1 MQKKLLMIILLLV
14 VLIPINV
21 KAATG
26 NIKITCDKEKIK
38 AGDST
43 TCIISG
49 TTDSEIIGIS
59 ATLNLTDNLT
69 FTSFTKNNSWSEG
82 SIENNKLDIYSE
94 NYLNNNFDI
103 GTMIITAKDNISNT
117 NEKMTLKDITF
128 QNDKSN
134 NAEENSFKVS
144 DAIANIRI
152 PSDVNTLSSLTIRG
166 ISFNFSEDNT
176 NYQLETTE
184 TSVTI
189 SATAKDSK
197 ATVTGDI
204 GTKNLNYGGNNFSI
218 KVTSESGD
226 VKTYTIN
233 ITRPDNRSK
242 ENYLTSFAFSNYN
255 IDFTKDKTDY
265 NITLDN
271 KISKLGLCKK
281 EDNTL
286 CINLDSIKVSDKST
300 YTIKFN
306 DKIIDIKNTNSN
318 IESINVGKNILSI
331 TVVAENDGERVYAFN
346 ISRKNEEGK
355 TIDSDKTDDGINTN
369 VKTGDSYII
378 SIILVLVL
386 SICTIIYLYKKN
398 IIKRKN
404 KSNE

>member
-1 MQKKLLMIILLLV
+1 MQKKILIIISLLV

-49 TTDSEIIGIS
+49 ITDSEIIGIS

-103 GTMIITAKDNISNT
+103 GTMVITAKDNISNT

-144 DAIANIRI
+144 DAITDIRI
-152 PSDVNTLSSLTIRG
+152 PSNVNTLSSLTISG

-265 NITLDN
+265 NITLEN
-271 KISKLGLCKK
+271 KISKLGICKN

-286 CINLDSIKVSDKST
+286 CISLDSIKVSDKST
-300 YTIKFN
+300 YIVKFN
-306 DKIIDIKNTNSN
+306 DKIIDTKNTNSN
-318 IESINVGKNILSI
+318 VGGINVGNNILSI
-331 TVVAENDGERVYAFN
+331 TVVAENDGERVYTFN
-346 ISRKNEEGK
+346 ISIKNEEGK

-386 SICTIIYLYKKN
+386 SICAIIYLYKKN

>member
-1 MQKKLLMIILLLV
+1 MQKKILIIISLLV

-49 TTDSEIIGIS
+49 ITDSEIIGIS

-69 FTSFTKNNSWSEG
+69 FTSFAKNNSWSEG

-103 GTMIITAKDNISNT
+103 GTMVITAKDNISNT

-144 DAIANIRI
+144 DAITDIRI
-152 PSDVNTLSSLTIRG
+152 PSNVNTLSNLTISG

-265 NITLDN
+265 NITLEN
-271 KISKLGLCKK
+271 KISKLGICKN

-286 CINLDSIKVSDKST
+286 CISLDSIKVSDKST
-300 YTIKFN
+300 YIVKFN
-306 DKIIDIKNTNSN
+306 DKIIDTKNTNSN
-318 IESINVGKNILSI
+318 VGGINVGNNILSI
-331 TVVAENDGERVYAFN
+331 TVVAENDGERVYTFN

>member
-1 MQKKLLMIILLLV
+1 MQKKILIIISLLV

-49 TTDSEIIGIS
+49 ITDSEIIGIS

-103 GTMIITAKDNISNT
+103 GTMVITAKDNISNT

-144 DAIANIRI
+144 DAITDIRI
-152 PSDVNTLSSLTIRG
+152 PSNVNTLSSLTISG

-265 NITLDN
+265 NITLEN
-271 KISKLGLCKK
+271 KISKLGICKN

-286 CINLDSIKVSDKST
+286 CISLDSIKVSDKST
-300 YTIKFN
+300 YIVKFN
-306 DKIIDIKNTNSN
+306 DKIIDTKNTNSN
-318 IESINVGKNILSI
+318 VGGINVGNNILSI
-331 TVVAENDGERVYAFN
+331 TVVAENDGERVYTFN

>member
-1 MQKKLLMIILLLV
+1 MQKKILIIISLLV

-49 TTDSEIIGIS
+49 ITDSEIIGIS

-103 GTMIITAKDNISNT
+103 GTMVITAKDNISNT
-117 NEKMTLKDITF
+117 NEKMTLKDIAF

-144 DAIANIRI
+144 DAITDIRI
-152 PSDVNTLSSLTIRG
+152 PSNVNTLSSLTISG

-197 ATVTGDI
+197 AIVTGDI

-265 NITLDN
+265 NITLEN
-271 KISKLGLCKK
+271 KISKLGICKN

-286 CINLDSIKVSDKST
+286 CISLDSIKVSDKST
-300 YTIKFN
+300 YIVKFN
-306 DKIIDIKNTNSN
+306 DKIIDTKNTNSN
-318 IESINVGKNILSI
+318 VGGINVGNNILSI
-331 TVVAENDGERVYAFN
+331 TVVAENDGERVYTFN

-404 KSNE
+404 KNNE

>member
-1 MQKKLLMIILLLV
+1 MQKKILIIISLLV

-49 TTDSEIIGIS
+49 ITDSEIIGIS

-103 GTMIITAKDNISNT
+103 GTMVITAKDNISNT

-144 DAIANIRI
+144 DAITDIRI
-152 PSDVNTLSSLTIRG
+152 PSNVNTLSSLTISG
-166 ISFNFSEDNT
+166 ISFDFSEDNT

-226 VKTYTIN
+226 AKTYTIN

-265 NITLDN
+265 NITLEN
-271 KISKLGLCKK
+271 KISKLGICKN

-286 CINLDSIKVSDKST
+286 CISLDSIKVSDKST
-300 YTIKFN
+300 YIVKFN
-306 DKIIDIKNTNSN
+306 DKIIDTKNTNSN
-318 IESINVGKNILSI
+318 VGGINVGNNILSI
-331 TVVAENDGERVYAFN
+331 TVVAENDGERVYTFN

>member
-1 MQKKLLMIILLLV
+1 VQKKILIIISLLV

-49 TTDSEIIGIS
+49 ITDSEIIGIS

-103 GTMIITAKDNISNT
+103 GTMVITAKDNISNT

-144 DAIANIRI
+144 DAITDIRI
-152 PSDVNTLSSLTIRG
+152 PSNVNTLSSLTISG
-166 ISFNFSEDNT
+166 IPFNFSEDNT

-265 NITLDN
+265 NITLEN
-271 KISKLGLCKK
+271 KISKLGICKN

-286 CINLDSIKVSDKST
+286 CISLDSIKVSDKST
-300 YTIKFN
+300 YIVKFN
-306 DKIIDIKNTNSN
+306 DKIIDTKNTNSN
-318 IESINVGKNILSI
+318 VGGINVGNNILSI
-331 TVVAENDGERVYAFN
+331 TVVAENDGERVYTFN

-386 SICTIIYLYKKN
+386 SICTIVYLYKKN

>member
-1 MQKKLLMIILLLV
+1 MQKKILIIILLLV

-117 NEKMTLKDITF
+117 NEKITLKDITF

-152 PSDVNTLSSLTIRG
+152 PSNVNTLSILTISG

-184 TSVTI
+184 TSVNI
-189 SATAKDSK
+189 SATTKDSK
-197 ATVTGDI
+197 AIVTGDI

-265 NITLDN
+265 NITLEN
-271 KISKLGLCKK
+271 KISKLGICKN

-286 CINLDSIKVSDKST
+286 CISLDSIKVSDKST
-300 YTIKFN
+300 YIVKFN
-306 DKIIDIKNTNSN
+306 DKIIDTKNTNSN
-318 IESINVGKNILSI
+318 VGGINVGNNILSI
-331 TVVAENDGERVYAFN
+331 IVVAENDGERVYTFN

-369 VKTGDSYII
+369 VKTGDSNII

-404 KSNE
+404 KSNK

>member
-1 MQKKLLMIILLLV
+1 MQKKILIIISLLV

-49 TTDSEIIGIS
+49 ITDSEIIGIS

-103 GTMIITAKDNISNT
+103 GTMVITVKDNISNT

-144 DAIANIRI
+144 DAITDIRI
-152 PSDVNTLSSLTIRG
+152 PSNVNTLSSLTISG
-166 ISFNFSEDNT
+166 ISFDFSEDNT

-265 NITLDN
+265 NITLEN
-271 KISKLGLCKK
+271 KISKLGICKN

-286 CINLDSIKVSDKST
+286 CISLDSIKVSDKST
-300 YTIKFN
+300 YIVKFN
-306 DKIIDIKNTNSN
+306 DKIIDTKNTNSN
-318 IESINVGKNILSI
+318 VGGINVGNNILSI
-331 TVVAENDGERVYAFN
+331 TVVAENDGERVYTFN

>member
-1 MQKKLLMIILLLV
+1 MQKKILIIISLLV

-49 TTDSEIIGIS
+49 ITDSEIIGIS

-103 GTMIITAKDNISNT
+103 GTMVITAKDNISNT

-144 DAIANIRI
+144 DAITDIRI
-152 PSDVNTLSSLTIRG
+152 PSNVNTLSSLTISG
-166 ISFNFSEDNT
+166 ISFDFSEDNT

-265 NITLDN
+265 NITLEN
-271 KISKLGLCKK
+271 KISKLGICKN

-286 CINLDSIKVSDKST
+286 CISLDSIKVSDKST
-300 YTIKFN
+300 YIVKFN
-306 DKIIDIKNTNSN
+306 DKIIDTKNTNSN
-318 IESINVGKNILSI
+318 VGGINVGNNILSI
-331 TVVAENDGERVYAFN
+331 TVVAENDGERVYTFN

>member
-1 MQKKLLMIILLLV
+1 MQKKILIIISLLV

-49 TTDSEIIGIS
+49 ITDSEIIGIS

-103 GTMIITAKDNISNT
+103 GTMVITAKDNISNT

-144 DAIANIRI
+144 DAITDIRI
-152 PSDVNTLSSLTIRG
+152 PSNVNTLSSLTISG
-166 ISFNFSEDNT
+166 IPFNFSEDNT

-265 NITLDN
+265 NITLEN
-271 KISKLGLCKK
+271 KISKLGICKN

-286 CINLDSIKVSDKST
+286 CISLDSIKVSDKST
-300 YTIKFN
+300 YIVKFN
-306 DKIIDIKNTNSN
+306 DKIIDTKNTHSN
-318 IESINVGKNILSI
+318 VGGINVGNNILSI
-331 TVVAENDGERVYAFN
+331 TVVAENDGERVYTFN

>member
-1 MQKKLLMIILLLV
+1 MQKKILIIILLLV

-59 ATLNLTDNLT
+59 ATLNLTDNLA

-117 NEKMTLKDITF
+117 NEKITLKDITF

-265 NITLDN
+265 NITLEN
-271 KISKLGLCKK
+271 KISKLGICKN

-286 CINLDSIKVSDKST
+286 CISLDSIKVSDKST
-300 YTIKFN
+300 YIVKFN
-306 DKIIDIKNTNSN
+306 DKIIDTKNTNSN
-318 IESINVGKNILSI
+318 VGGINVGNNILSI
-331 TVVAENDGERVYAFN
+331 IVVAENDGERVYTFN

>member
-1 MQKKLLMIILLLV
+1 MQKKILIIISLLV

-49 TTDSEIIGIS
+49 ITDSEIIGIS

-94 NYLNNNFDI
+94 NYLNNNFEI
-103 GTMIITAKDNISNT
+103 GTMVITAKDNISNT

-144 DAIANIRI
+144 DAITDIRI
-152 PSDVNTLSSLTIRG
+152 PSNVNTLSSLTISG

-265 NITLDN
+265 NITLEN
-271 KISKLGLCKK
+271 KISKLGICKN

-286 CINLDSIKVSDKST
+286 CISLDSIKVSDKST
-300 YTIKFN
+300 YIVKFN
-306 DKIIDIKNTNSN
+306 DKIIDTNNTNSN
-318 IESINVGKNILSI
+318 VGGINVGNNILSI
-331 TVVAENDGERVYAFN
+331 TVVAENDGERVYTFN

>member
-1 MQKKLLMIILLLV
+1 MQKKILIIISLLV

-49 TTDSEIIGIS
+49 ITDSEIIGIS

-103 GTMIITAKDNISNT
+103 GTMVITAKDNISNT

-144 DAIANIRI
+144 DAITDIRI
-152 PSDVNTLSSLTIRG
+152 PSNVNTLSSLTISG

-226 VKTYTIN
+226 AKTYTIN

-265 NITLDN
+265 NITLEN
-271 KISKLGLCKK
+271 KISKLGICKN

-286 CINLDSIKVSDKST
+286 CISLDSIKVSDKST
-300 YTIKFN
+300 YIVKFN
-306 DKIIDIKNTNSN
+306 DKIIDTKNTNSN
-318 IESINVGKNILSI
+318 VGGINVGNNILSI
-331 TVVAENDGERVYAFN
+331 TVVAENDGERVYTFN

>member
-1 MQKKLLMIILLLV
+1 MQKKILIIISLLV

-49 TTDSEIIGIS
+49 ITDSEIIGIS

-103 GTMIITAKDNISNT
+103 GTMVITAKDNISNT

-144 DAIANIRI
+144 DAITDIRI
-152 PSDVNTLSSLTIRG
+152 PSNVNTLSSLTISG

-265 NITLDN
+265 NITLEN
-271 KISKLGLCKK
+271 KISKLGICKN

-286 CINLDSIKVSDKST
+286 CISLDSIKVSDKST
-300 YTIKFN
+300 YIVKFN
-306 DKIIDIKNTNSN
+306 DKIIDTKNTNSN
-318 IESINVGKNILSI
+318 VGGINVGNNILPI
-331 TVVAENDGERVYAFN
+331 TVVAENDGERVYTFN

>member
-1 MQKKLLMIILLLV
+1 MQKKILIIISLLV

-49 TTDSEIIGIS
+49 ITDSEIIGIS

-103 GTMIITAKDNISNT
+103 GTMVITAKDNISNT

-144 DAIANIRI
+144 DAITDIRI
-152 PSDVNTLSSLTIRG
+152 PSNVNTLSSLTISG
-166 ISFNFSEDNT
+166 IPFNFSEDNT

-265 NITLDN
+265 NITLEN
-271 KISKLGLCKK
+271 KISKLGICKN

-286 CINLDSIKVSDKST
+286 CISLDSIKVSDKST
-300 YTIKFN
+300 YIVKFN
-306 DKIIDIKNTNSN
+306 DKIIDTKNTNSN
-318 IESINVGKNILSI
+318 VGGINVGNNILSI
-331 TVVAENDGERVYAFN
+331 TVVAENDGERVYTFN

>member
-1 MQKKLLMIILLLV
+1 MQKKILIIISLLV

-49 TTDSEIIGIS
+49 ITDSEIIGIS

-69 FTSFTKNNSWSEG
+69 FTSFAKNNSWSEG

-103 GTMIITAKDNISNT
+103 GTMVITAKDNISNT

-144 DAIANIRI
+144 DAITDIRI
-152 PSDVNTLSSLTIRG
+152 PSNVNTLSSLTISG

-265 NITLDN
+265 NITLEN
-271 KISKLGLCKK
+271 KISKLGICKN

-286 CINLDSIKVSDKST
+286 CISLDSIKVSDKST
-300 YTIKFN
+300 YIVKFN
-306 DKIIDIKNTNSN
+306 DKIIDTKNTNSN
-318 IESINVGKNILSI
+318 VGGINVGNNILSI
-331 TVVAENDGERVYAFN
+331 TVVAENDGERVYTFN

>member
-1 MQKKLLMIILLLV
+1 MQKKILIIISLLV

-49 TTDSEIIGIS
+49 ITDSEIIGIS

-103 GTMIITAKDNISNT
+103 GTMVITAKDNISNT

-144 DAIANIRI
+144 DAITDIRI
-152 PSDVNTLSSLTIRG
+152 PSNVNTLSSLTISG
-166 ISFNFSEDNT
+166 IPFNFSEDNT

-226 VKTYTIN
+226 AKTYTIN

-265 NITLDN
+265 NITLEN
-271 KISKLGLCKK
+271 KISKLGICKN

-286 CINLDSIKVSDKST
+286 CISLDSIKVSDKST
-300 YTIKFN
+300 YIVKFN
-306 DKIIDIKNTNSN
+306 DKIIDTKNTNSN
-318 IESINVGKNILSI
+318 VGGINVGNNILSI
-331 TVVAENDGERVYAFN
+331 TVVAENDGERVYTFN

>member
-1 MQKKLLMIILLLV
+1 MQKKILIIISLLV

-49 TTDSEIIGIS
+49 ITDSEIIGIS

-103 GTMIITAKDNISNT
+103 GTMVITAKDNISNT

-144 DAIANIRI
+144 DAITDIRI
-152 PSDVNTLSSLTIRG
+152 PSNVNTLSSLTISG
-166 ISFNFSEDNT
+166 ISFDFSEDNT

-265 NITLDN
+265 NITLEN
-271 KISKLGLCKK
+271 KISKLGICKN

-286 CINLDSIKVSDKST
+286 CISLDSIKVSDKST
-300 YTIKFN
+300 YIVKFN
-306 DKIIDIKNTNSN
+306 DKIIDTKNTNSN
-318 IESINVGKNILSI
+318 VGGINVGNNILSI
-331 TVVAENDGERVYAFN
+331 TVVAENDGERVYTFN

-355 TIDSDKTDDGINTN
+355 TIDSEKTDDGINTN

>member
-1 MQKKLLMIILLLV
+1 MQKKILIIISLLV

-49 TTDSEIIGIS
+49 ITDSEIIGIS

-103 GTMIITAKDNISNT
+103 GTMVITAKDNISNT
-117 NEKMTLKDITF
+117 NEKMTLKDVTF

-144 DAIANIRI
+144 DAITDIRI
-152 PSDVNTLSSLTIRG
+152 PSNVNTLSSLTISG

-265 NITLDN
+265 NITLEN
-271 KISKLGLCKK
+271 KISKLGICKN

-286 CINLDSIKVSDKST
+286 CISLDSIKVSDKST
-300 YTIKFN
+300 YIVKFN
-306 DKIIDIKNTNSN
+306 DKIIDTKNTNSN
-318 IESINVGKNILSI
+318 VGGINVGNNILSI
-331 TVVAENDGERVYAFN
+331 TVVAENDGERVYTFN

>member
-1 MQKKLLMIILLLV
+1 MQKKILIIISLLV

-49 TTDSEIIGIS
+49 ITDSEIIGIS

-103 GTMIITAKDNISNT
+103 GTMVITAKDNISNT

-144 DAIANIRI
+144 DAITDIRI
-152 PSDVNTLSSLTIRG
+152 PSNVNTLSSLTISG
-166 ISFNFSEDNT
+166 IPFNFSEDNT

-265 NITLDN
+265 NITLEN
-271 KISKLGLCKK
+271 KISKLGICKN

-286 CINLDSIKVSDKST
+286 CISLDSIKVSDKST
-300 YTIKFN
+300 YIVKFN
-306 DKIIDIKNTNSN
+306 DKIIDTKNTNSN
-318 IESINVGKNILSI
+318 VGGINVGNNILSI
-331 TVVAENDGERVYAFN
+331 TVVAENDGERVYTFN

-386 SICTIIYLYKKN
+386 SICTIVYLYKKN

>member
-1 MQKKLLMIILLLV
+1 MQKKILIIISLLV

-49 TTDSEIIGIS
+49 ITDSEIIGIS

-103 GTMIITAKDNISNT
+103 GTMVITAKDNISNT

-144 DAIANIRI
+144 DAITDIRI
-152 PSDVNTLSSLTIRG
+152 PSNVNTLSSLTISG

-265 NITLDN
+265 NITLEN
-271 KISKLGLCKK
+271 KISKLGICKN

-286 CINLDSIKVSDKST
+286 CISLDSIKVSDKST
-300 YTIKFN
+300 YIVKFN
-306 DKIIDIKNTNSN
+306 DKIIDTKNML
-318 IESINVGKNILSI
+318 KL
-331 TVVAENDGERVYAFN
+331 
-346 ISRKNEEGK
+346 
-355 TIDSDKTDDGINTN
+355 
-369 VKTGDSYII
+369 
-378 SIILVLVL
+378 
-386 SICTIIYLYKKN
+386 KK
-398 IIKRKN
+398 
-404 KSNE
+404 

>member
-1 MQKKLLMIILLLV
+1 MQKKILIIISLLV

-49 TTDSEIIGIS
+49 ITDSEIIGIS

-103 GTMIITAKDNISNT
+103 GTMVITAKDNISNT

-144 DAIANIRI
+144 DAITDIRI
-152 PSDVNTLSSLTIRG
+152 PSNVNTLSSLTISG
-166 ISFNFSEDNT
+166 IPFNFSEDNT

-184 TSVTI
+184 ASVTI

-265 NITLDN
+265 NITLEN
-271 KISKLGLCKK
+271 KISKLGICKN

-286 CINLDSIKVSDKST
+286 CISLDSIKVSDKST
-300 YTIKFN
+300 YIVKFN
-306 DKIIDIKNTNSN
+306 DKIIDTKNTNSN
-318 IESINVGKNILSI
+318 VGGINVGNNILSI
-331 TVVAENDGERVYAFN
+331 TVVAENDGERVYTFN

>member
-1 MQKKLLMIILLLV
+1 MQKKILIIISLLV

-49 TTDSEIIGIS
+49 ITDSEIIGIS

-103 GTMIITAKDNISNT
+103 GAMVITAKDNISNT

-144 DAIANIRI
+144 DAITDIRI
-152 PSDVNTLSSLTIRG
+152 PSNVNTLSSLTISG
-166 ISFNFSEDNT
+166 IPFNFSEDNT

-265 NITLDN
+265 NITLEN
-271 KISKLGLCKK
+271 KISKLGICKN

-286 CINLDSIKVSDKST
+286 CISLDSIKVSDKST
-300 YTIKFN
+300 YIVKFN
-306 DKIIDIKNTNSN
+306 DKIIDTKNTNSN
-318 IESINVGKNILSI
+318 VDGINVSNNILSI
-331 TVVAENDGERVYAFN
+331 TVVAENDGERVYTFN

>member
-1 MQKKLLMIILLLV
+1 MQKKILIIISLLV

-49 TTDSEIIGIS
+49 ITDSEIIGIS

-103 GTMIITAKDNISNT
+103 GAMVITAKDNISNT

-144 DAIANIRI
+144 
-152 PSDVNTLSSLTIRG
+152 LTISG
-166 ISFNFSEDNT
+166 IPFNFSEDNT

-265 NITLDN
+265 NITLEN
-271 KISKLGLCKK
+271 KISKLGICKN

-286 CINLDSIKVSDKST
+286 CISLDSIKVSDKST
-300 YTIKFN
+300 YIVKFN
-306 DKIIDIKNTNSN
+306 DKIIDTKNTNSN
-318 IESINVGKNILSI
+318 VDGINVSNNILSI
-331 TVVAENDGERVYAFN
+331 TVVAENDGERVYTFN

>member
-1 MQKKLLMIILLLV
+1 MQKKILIIISLLV

-49 TTDSEIIGIS
+49 ITDSEIIGIS

-103 GTMIITAKDNISNT
+103 GTMVITAKDNISNT

-144 DAIANIRI
+144 DAITDIRI
-152 PSDVNTLSSLTIRG
+152 PSNVNTLSNLTISG

-265 NITLDN
+265 NITLEN
-271 KISKLGLCKK
+271 KISKLGICKN

-286 CINLDSIKVSDKST
+286 CISLDSIKVSDKST
-300 YTIKFN
+300 YIVKFN
-306 DKIIDIKNTNSN
+306 DKIIDTKNTNSN
-318 IESINVGKNILSI
+318 VGGINVGNNILSI
-331 TVVAENDGERVYAFN
+331 TVVAENDGERVYTFN

>member
-1 MQKKLLMIILLLV
+1 MQKKILIIISLLV

-49 TTDSEIIGIS
+49 ITDSEIIGIS

-103 GTMIITAKDNISNT
+103 GTMVITAKDNISNT
-117 NEKMTLKDITF
+117 NEKMTLKDIAF

-144 DAIANIRI
+144 DAITDIRI
-152 PSDVNTLSSLTIRG
+152 PSNVNTLSSLTISG

-197 ATVTGDI
+197 AIVTGDI

-265 NITLDN
+265 NITLEN
-271 KISKLGLCKK
+271 KISKLGICKN

-286 CINLDSIKVSDKST
+286 CISLDSIKVSDKST
-300 YTIKFN
+300 YIVKFN
-306 DKIIDIKNTNSN
+306 DKIIDTKNTNSN
-318 IESINVGKNILSI
+318 VGGINVGNNILSI
-331 TVVAENDGERVYAFN
+331 TVVAENDGERVYTFN
-346 ISRKNEEGK
+346 ISRKNEDGK

-404 KSNE
+404 KNNE

>member
-1 MQKKLLMIILLLV
+1 MLV

-49 TTDSEIIGIS
+49 ITDSEIIGIS

-103 GTMIITAKDNISNT
+103 GTMVITAKDNISNT

-144 DAIANIRI
+144 DAITDIRI
-152 PSDVNTLSSLTIRG
+152 PSNVNTLSSLTISG
-166 ISFNFSEDNT
+166 IPFNFSEDNT

-226 VKTYTIN
+226 AKTYTIN

-265 NITLDN
+265 NITLEN
-271 KISKLGLCKK
+271 KISKLGICKN

-286 CINLDSIKVSDKST
+286 CISLDSIKVSDKST
-300 YTIKFN
+300 YIVKFN
-306 DKIIDIKNTNSN
+306 DKIIDTKNTNSN
-318 IESINVGKNILSI
+318 VGGINVGNNILSI
-331 TVVAENDGERVYAFN
+331 TVVAENDGERVYTFN

>member
-1 MQKKLLMIILLLV
+1 MQKKILIIISLLV

-49 TTDSEIIGIS
+49 ITDSEIIGIS

-103 GTMIITAKDNISNT
+103 GTMVITAKDNISNT
-117 NEKMTLKDITF
+117 NEKMTLKDIAF

-144 DAIANIRI
+144 DAITDIRI
-152 PSDVNTLSSLTIRG
+152 PSNVNTLSSLTISG

-265 NITLDN
+265 NITLEN
-271 KISKLGLCKK
+271 KISKLGICKN

-286 CINLDSIKVSDKST
+286 CISLDSIKVSDKST
-300 YTIKFN
+300 YIVKFN
-306 DKIIDIKNTNSN
+306 DKIIDTKNTNSN
-318 IESINVGKNILSI
+318 VGGINVGNNILSI
-331 TVVAENDGERVYAFN
+331 TVVAENDGERVYTFN

>member
-1 MQKKLLMIILLLV
+1 MQKKILIIISLLV

-49 TTDSEIIGIS
+49 ITDSEIIGIS

-103 GTMIITAKDNISNT
+103 GTMVITAKDNISNT

-144 DAIANIRI
+144 DAITDIRI
-152 PSDVNTLSSLTIRG
+152 LSNVNTLSSLTISG

-265 NITLDN
+265 NITLEN
-271 KISKLGLCKK
+271 KISKLGICKN

-286 CINLDSIKVSDKST
+286 CISLDSIKVSDKST
-300 YTIKFN
+300 YIVKFN
-306 DKIIDIKNTNSN
+306 DKIIDTNNTNSN
-318 IESINVGKNILSI
+318 VGGINVGNNILSI
-331 TVVAENDGERVYAFN
+331 TVVAENDGERVYTFN

>member
-1 MQKKLLMIILLLV
+1 MQKKILIIISLLV

-49 TTDSEIIGIS
+49 ITDSEIIGIS

-82 SIENNKLDIYSE
+82 SIENNKLNIYSE

-103 GTMIITAKDNISNT
+103 GTMVITAKDNISNT

-134 NAEENSFKVS
+134 NVEENSFKVS
-144 DAIANIRI
+144 DAITDIRI
-152 PSDVNTLSSLTIRG
+152 PSNVNTLSSLTISG

-265 NITLDN
+265 NITLEN
-271 KISKLGLCKK
+271 KISKLGICKN

-286 CINLDSIKVSDKST
+286 CISLDSIKVSDKST
-300 YTIKFN
+300 YIVKFN
-306 DKIIDIKNTNSN
+306 DKIIDTKNTNSN
-318 IESINVGKNILSI
+318 VGGINVGNNILSI
-331 TVVAENDGERVYAFN
+331 TVVAENDGERVYTFN